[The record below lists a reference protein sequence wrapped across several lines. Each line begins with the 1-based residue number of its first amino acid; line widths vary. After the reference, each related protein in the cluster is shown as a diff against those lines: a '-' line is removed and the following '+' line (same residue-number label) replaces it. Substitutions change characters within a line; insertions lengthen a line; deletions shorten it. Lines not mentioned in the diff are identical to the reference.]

1 MTIFGIFYREVVV
14 GEYTIGEDPDCET
27 CPPVQKFGVDKVILH
42 ENWDPNIAK
51 KGFKKGFD
59 IALVRLDGSI
69 KLFSV
74 SLVGISKEY
83 IDSVF
88 TSHNIYKMN
97 YFCDYL
103 S

>member
-1 MTIFGIFYREVVV
+1 MYREVVV

-27 CPPVQKFGVDKVILH
+27 CPPVQKFGVEKVILH
-42 ENWDPNIAK
+42 ENWDPNTAK

-74 SLVGISKEY
+74 SIVDTLFDILFPVLLLI
-83 IDSVF
+83 
-88 TSHNIYKMN
+88 IYTK
-97 YFCDYL
+97 
-103 S
+103 